1 MALSLD
7 AGWIG
12 ICLGCVAGAIQGLF
26 FHREQWLGGYNSWTR
41 RMMRLGHISLVA
53 LGLINLAFAFTVK
66 VYGVEDGAILPARLL
81 VVGLTTMPLVCYLS
95 AFRAAFR
102 HLFFIPALSV
112 IAAAAITAWRVLH
125 L

>member
-12 ICLGCVAGAIQGLF
+12 ICLGCIAGAIQGLF
-26 FHREQWLGGYNSWTR
+26 FHREQWLGGYNSWAR
-41 RMMRLGHISLVA
+41 RMLRLGHISLVA

-66 VYGVEDGAILPARLL
+66 ACGLTEGIAWPSRLL
-81 VVGLTTMPLVCYLS
+81 VVGITTMPVLCYLS
-95 AFRAAFR
+95 AFRPVFR

-112 IAAAAITAWRVLH
+112 IAAAAVTAWRVLIR
-125 L
+125 